1 MALIGNYSVL
11 NKTCGRWLAGNS
23 TAHASGAGTNTAT
36 KSSIMKYSDWRKFSQ
51 QDNSGGTTVVL
62 VKTAAKPRGYYPP
75 GAYALPSKAGEM
87 AAWIDGGNTVT
98 ASMLLGLLMEA
109 DLTANGEASGTAGL
123 VISMIA
129 ALTGSG
135 AVSGAAA
142 LRLNMLADLI
152 ANGDV
157 DGTLTGIANLTAAL
171 TGNGTMDGSTIMGI
185 GYMTADITSA
195 GAALTA
201 AAVAAAVWDEVL
213 ANHLTPGSTGAALN
227 AAGSAGDP
235 WITTLPG
242 TYTAE
247 QAGGILYII
256 RQILKNA
263 QKTDPETGIMT
274 IYADDGTTVLLTAN
288 AFNNADE
295 NAPIPYD
302 GAAGINRRTALE
314 EVP

>member
-87 AAWIDGGNTVT
+87 ATWIDGGNTVT

-129 ALTGSG
+129 NLTANGALTGT
-135 AVSGAAA
+135 AA

-157 DGTLTGIANLTAAL
+157 DGTLTGIASLTAAL
-171 TGNGTMDGSTIMGI
+171 SGNGTAAESSLTGI
-185 GYMTADITSA
+185 GFMYADISSA

-201 AAVAAAVWDEVL
+201 AAVAAAVWDETL
-213 ANHLTPGSTGAALN
+213 ASHNNPGSTGEALA

-242 TYTAE
+242 TYSST

-256 RQILKNA
+256 KQILKNA
-263 QKTDPETGIMT
+263 QKTDPATGVMT
-274 IYADDGTTVLLTAN
+274 VYADDGTTVLFEADV
-288 AFNNADE
+288 FNDASGTQ
-295 NAPIPYD
+295 PYD
-302 GAAGINRRTALE
+302 GTAGINRRDELT
-314 EVP
+314 

>member
-11 NKTCGRWLAGNS
+11 NKSCGRWLAGNS
-23 TAHASGAGTNTAT
+23 TAHASGAGTNTMTYSARM
-36 KSSIMKYSDWRKFSQ
+36 KSSDWRKFSL

-75 GAYALPSKAGEM
+75 GAYALASKAGEM
-87 AAWIDGGNTVT
+87 ATWIDGSNTVT
-98 ASMLLGLLMEA
+98 GTMLLGLLMEA
-109 DLTANGEASGTAGL
+109 DLTANGAASGTAGL

-142 LRLNMLADLI
+142 LRLNMLADIL

-157 DGTLTGIANLTAAL
+157 DGTLTGIASLTAAL
-171 TGNGTMDGSTIMGI
+171 SGNGTAAGSSLTGI
-185 GYMTADITSA
+185 GFMYADISSA

-201 AAVAAAVWDEVL
+201 AAVAAAVWDETL
-213 ANHLTPGSTGAALN
+213 ASHNNPGSTGEALG

-242 TYTAE
+242 AYSAT

-256 RQILKNA
+256 KQILKNA
-263 QKTDPETGIMT
+263 QKTDPATGVMT
-274 IYADDGTTVLLTAN
+274 VYDDDGETVLFEAN
-288 AFNNADE
+288 VYNDANGAT
-295 NAPIPYD
+295 PYN
-302 GAAGINRRTALE
+302 GSAGINSRDTLD
-314 EVP
+314 VPVP